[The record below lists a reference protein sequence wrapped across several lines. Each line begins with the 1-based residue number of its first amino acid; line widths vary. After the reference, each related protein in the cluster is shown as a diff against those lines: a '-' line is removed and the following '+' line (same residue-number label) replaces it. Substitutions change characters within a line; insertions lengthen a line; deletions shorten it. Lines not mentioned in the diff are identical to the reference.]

1 MSIRTVLVSAALLT
15 LCGAVSSQPPQL
27 PPLPV
32 PARLDFSPPAPPG
45 VPPPPAFVVPAAP
58 PVPVKPT
65 PPPEK
70 SVEELLNELER
81 VQAQKAELEKKEQ
94 ELKATVLKKLEQQTE
109 RLQKLG
115 VAPKDAKMP
124 DRVGRI
130 IIEGN
135 DAKDEKKILEAVG
148 MRPGQV
154 LQYPVLEFARARL
167 EKAGFKSVTV
177 EVLPNELDSTFKD
190 IRVKVTEPDV
200 NPPAP
205 K

>member
-1 MSIRTVLVSAALLT
+1 MSIRTVLVSVALLA

-32 PARLDFSPPAPPG
+32 PGRLDFSPPAPPG
-45 VPPPPAFVVPAAP
+45 VPSPLTFEVPAAP
-58 PVPVKPT
+58 PVPAKPT
-65 PPPEK
+65 PPAEK

-81 VQAQKAELEKKEQ
+81 VQAQKAALEKQELE
-94 ELKATVLKKLEQQTE
+94 LKTTVRKKLEQQAE

-177 EVLPNELDSTFKD
+177 EVIPGELDPMFKD
-190 IRVKVTEPDV
+190 IRVRVTEPDV